1 MLQIAD
7 KELLDVMLMHIGA
20 NVAVVPVA
28 QNGNIVEKHI
38 RPLQSQ
44 LIKPPVLGNDK
55 LQIVLRHIIV
65 CFHAQDIVCC
75 KTWHRHTSFLLDS
88 CSSSYYIFYHK
99 QL

>member
-38 RPLQSQ
+38 RPLQAQ
-44 LIKPPVLGNDK
+44 LVEPAVFGND
-55 LQIVLRHIIV
+55 V
-65 CFHAQDIVCC
+65 F
-75 KTWHRHTSFLLDS
+75 
-88 CSSSYYIFYHK
+88 
-99 QL
+99 